1 MNTDTVFEEINQLIN
16 NLITG
21 FIHLIPRLILALI
34 VLLVGLSLAWMT
46 QKLIKKFIL
55 YLDRNINEK
64 LKNRLLAVDLKNS
77 AVFISKTF
85 FWIILVISIVIVT
98 QILGL
103 PILTTW
109 ISGLITYVPNIIAAI
124 VIVFFGI
131 IVGKLVGDLTVS
143 AASRTGISTGKQLGK
158 FVQYNILFISIIIAI
173 DQIGIDILF
182 LTIILTIILA
192 ALLFGAALAFGLGAR
207 TSVSNILG
215 SYYVQ
220 KEYQEGNTIQIGDI
234 EGIIIKFTPTA
245 VLLETKSGRIL
256 IPAKDFNEEKT
267 VLIKNN

>member
-1 MNTDTVFEEINQLIN
+1 MNTDTVFNEINQLIN
-16 NLITG
+16 DLITS
-21 FIHLIPRLILALI
+21 FIHLIPRIIMAII
-34 VLLVGLSLAWMT
+34 VLLIGLLLAWVT

-55 YLDRNINEK
+55 YLDRNINER
-64 LKNRLLAVDLKNS
+64 LKIRLLAVDLKNS
-77 AVFISKTF
+77 AVFIAKTF
-85 FWIILVISIVIVT
+85 FWIILIISVVIVT

-109 ISGLITYVPNIIAAI
+109 ISGLITYVPNIIAAV

-143 AASRTGISTGKQLGK
+143 AASRTGISNGIQLGK

-173 DQIGIDILF
+173 DQIGIDIQF
-182 LTIILTIILA
+182 LTIILTIVLA

-207 TSVSNILG
+207 TSISNILG
-215 SYYVQ
+215 SYYAQ
-220 KEYQEGNTIQIGDI
+220 KIYQEGNTVQIGEI
-234 EGIIIKFTPTA
+234 EGIIIKFTPTY

-267 VLIKNN
+267 TLIKKD